1 MKEIELWRSR
11 CGSVVMN
18 LASIREDTGLIPDLA
33 QWVMDLALLWLWHR
47 PAAAAVIRP
56 LAWEPSICCGCGPK
70 KKKKK
75 IKLYLK
81 ICKASRSLLTS
92 SVVLYVCVHT
102 ENSCPDPDPEHLQ
115 HLRRLCHACSQL
127 VLPTKVMTIPTSDT
141 MA

>member
-1 MKEIELWRSR
+1 MRVCKWGSTLKLLALKEIELWRSR

-70 KKKKK
+70 KKKKNQ
-75 IKLYLK
+75 
-81 ICKASRSLLTS
+81 A
-92 SVVLYVCVHT
+92 
-102 ENSCPDPDPEHLQ
+102 
-115 HLRRLCHACSQL
+115 
-127 VLPTKVMTIPTSDT
+127 LP
-141 MA
+141 